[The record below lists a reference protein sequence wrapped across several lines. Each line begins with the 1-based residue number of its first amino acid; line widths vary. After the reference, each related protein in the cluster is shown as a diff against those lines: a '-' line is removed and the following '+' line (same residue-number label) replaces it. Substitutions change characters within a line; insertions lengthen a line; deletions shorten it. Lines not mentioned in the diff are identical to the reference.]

1 MCPETEI
8 MCVRRYILV
17 WQVEVLASCLVE
29 ALIIAAAKPN
39 HQGQQ
44 SSHVWEALSTAATTK
59 CCCCCCRG
67 DNRGGKQESEE
78 GEEQNVEVTR

>member
-1 MCPETEI
+1 M

-39 HQGQQ
+39 HQ

>member
-1 MCPETEI
+1 M